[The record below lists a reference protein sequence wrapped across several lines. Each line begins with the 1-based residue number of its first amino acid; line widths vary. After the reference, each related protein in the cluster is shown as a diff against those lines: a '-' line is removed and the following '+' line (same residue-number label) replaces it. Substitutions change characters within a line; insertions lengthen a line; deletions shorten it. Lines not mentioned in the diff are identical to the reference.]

1 MHIELLEL
9 SERLQ
14 SEILHIFD
22 SLIKVVG
29 DWSVSVKMK
38 KLLVEHLY
46 KNNIF
51 KIFLYKIIMYKN

>member
-9 SERLQ
+9 SKRLQ

-38 KLLVEHLY
+38 KPLVEHLY
-46 KNNIF
+46 KKNIL
-51 KIFLYKIIMYKN
+51 KIFLYKIIKYKN